1 MHAKDLIT
9 LPNKPEKE
17 TTRRPAKKV
26 PSWHLTSQE
35 TLDYIKK
42 ADEKKTAEK
51 KKQETYDKAKKEAVT
66 KVKKEERQSRKATK
80 VVTRLFKPATKPKP
94 KRVKQVR

>member
-1 MHAKDLIT
+1 MLRTLLLYPISLRKKLLEDQQRRYPVGTLQVRKPLIT
-9 LPNKPEKE
+9 L
-17 TTRRPAKKV
+17 
-26 PSWHLTSQE
+26 
-35 TLDYIKK
+35 KK

-94 KRVKQVR
+94 KRVKRVR